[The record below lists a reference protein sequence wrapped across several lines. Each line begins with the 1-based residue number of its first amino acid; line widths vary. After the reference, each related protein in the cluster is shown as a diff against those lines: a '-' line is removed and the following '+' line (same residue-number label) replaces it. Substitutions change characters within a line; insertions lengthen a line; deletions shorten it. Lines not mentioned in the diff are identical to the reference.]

1 MSNTSNY
8 NIPLHKPKK
17 TKKVDDDI
25 DVLEKKH
32 DYYRTNS
39 FKWFIL
45 ILAIVTIT
53 CVAICFIWKFFT
65 VETIQ
70 KYILNQIINNFVF
83 IIVSVFA
90 ILKINIPTSN

>member
-1 MSNTSNY
+1 MLDISKCDSP
-8 NIPLHKPKK
+8 ISKPQKAIEEK
-17 TKKVDDDI
+17 TDLELLESKNDI
-25 DVLEKKH
+25 LRREI
-32 DYYRTNS
+32 

-45 ILAIVTIT
+45 VLIIVGIAS
-53 CVAICFIWKFFT
+53 VAICFIWKFFT